1 MASRRERIGDPSGRG
16 CEYGHPERVGTI
28 FHGMRVTFLGTG
40 TSHGIPVI
48 GCSCA
53 VCVSANPKNRRNRIG
68 VWLHDG
74 PPHTGR
80 DLTEKGHAEADALTS
95 TAAVAASEPDAPHG
109 GAPEAKGLSAVLDV
123 CSEFR
128 IACLDNGL
136 KRLDFVLL
144 THAHSDHVSGLDDLR
159 IFSQTSGRPM
169 PIYADARTLED
180 IRSRYAYAFN
190 PPKEYGGGTP
200 QYELREVTGGFRKDG
215 WNIVPLPVMHGP
227 EPILGYRVNDF
238 AFITDVTVIPDS
250 TLALL
255 KGLDV
260 LALDCLR
267 KRPHSTH
274 LCLDQAVAYAKR
286 IGAKRT
292 YLIHLTHELEHEETE
307 NGLPPEIR
315 VAYDGLVLD
324 LG

>member
-1 MASRRERIGDPSGRG
+1 
-16 CEYGHPERVGTI
+16 
-28 FHGMRVTFLGTG
+28 MRVTFLGTG

-53 VCVSANPKNRRNRIG
+53 VCVSPNPKNRRNRIG

-74 PPHTGR
+74 PAHTGR
-80 DLTEKGHAEADALTS
+80 DLTEKGHAEAMAAAAAAKTEAMALKDKPS
-95 TAAVAASEPDAPHG
+95 DDEPESSRA
-109 GAPEAKGLSAVLDV
+109 EARGLSAVIDV

-128 IACLDNGL
+128 IACLDRGL

-159 IFSQTSGRPM
+159 IFSQTSGKPM
-169 PIYADARTLED
+169 PIYADARTVKD
-180 IRSRYAYAFN
+180 IRERFAYAFN
-190 PPKEYGGGTP
+190 PPKEYGGGIP
-200 QYELREVTGGFRKDG
+200 QYDLREATAGFREGG
-215 WNIVPLPVMHGP
+215 WDIVPLPVMHGP

-274 LCLDQAVAYAKR
+274 LSLDQAVAYAKR

-307 NGLPPEIR
+307 SGLPPEIR
-315 VAYDGLVLD
+315 VAYDGLELD
-324 LG
+324 LD